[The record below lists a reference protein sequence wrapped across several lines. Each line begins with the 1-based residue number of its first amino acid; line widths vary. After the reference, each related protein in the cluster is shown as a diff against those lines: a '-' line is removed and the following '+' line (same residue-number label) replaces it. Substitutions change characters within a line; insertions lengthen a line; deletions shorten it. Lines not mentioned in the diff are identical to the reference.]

1 MAKGF
6 SVRAVEIE
14 GFKGFTVR
22 KQIDFEGRHVFLLG
36 QNGNGKSSIIEAV
49 RWGLF
54 GSARRPNEIVANQG
68 YGGRCRV
75 DITLVSE
82 GTEWRLR
89 RTLNRGTTGGSDAVL
104 TDAQGAE
111 HPMQEIMPQLD
122 SVDAGEGMHIIFAPQ
137 SIPLRRQPE
146 DLTAFERTVFNHL
159 GLTHPRALLGHL
171 DYLIA
176 RQELME
182 AELAEK
188 FTNARNEIDSE
199 IDDLQRRRGTIISS
213 PPWDEGRPPA
223 ISESERKA
231 RNLIAEIT
239 GEQPDEALDG
249 LSLGALLENAE
260 NALNDRRGRD
270 QSDLKDDLI
279 KIENRKEQF
288 ESLFVYLQNIDQ
300 QEAEI
305 QQIGT
310 KALEILDG
318 SSMDALRESVDELRR
333 KAGALALR
341 REIADKGIQ
350 LLAIEQE
357 ERISCPV
364 CAESYSRSMLE
375 GTLQNALEKL
385 PEDASPDLKQAE
397 TRLDQVRA
405 ISRQFRSIRANINTL
420 QETVLESK
428 KQINE
433 NGVTELPESA
443 DAATLTSLI
452 LHYSDLSNSIR
463 GQLDDR
469 EAWFSEERA
478 RLGKMNEEEGYH
490 RIQRRLT
497 ELHQS
502 QNRFARVERAYGNL
516 VAFGQS
522 MRAMRQ
528 AVSDTINERLTKDL
542 PDVSN
547 NLSEVFAALTCHP
560 WYDRLVIPN
569 DPLPKLEMRVSSS
582 NEPRLEYPIGVLNG
596 QAESALDLVPYF
608 AFSQTEDAPTEVYLV
623 LLDDPTRAFDEDHT
637 RILIESLAKL
647 GQNVQLMV
655 ASHETSRFRDLV
667 PQNFDSGNY
676 VIVEPVNW
684 SHDNGPELSIET

>member
-213 PPWDEGRPPA
+213 PPWDGGRPPA

-260 NALNDRRGRD
+260 NALNDRHGRD

-364 CAESYSRSMLE
+364 CAEIYSRSMLE
-375 GTLQNALEKL
+375 GTLHNALEKL
-385 PEDASPDLKQAE
+385 PEDALPDLKQAE
-397 TRLDQVRA
+397 TRLEQVRA

-452 LHYSDLSNSIR
+452 LHYFDLSNSIR

-667 PQNFDSGNY
+667 PQNFDSGSY